1 MMLAPAAPSV
11 GQYGKVKAKLKP
23 VPFDFRSRRFA
34 VTLITPSTATLE
46 DDESPLKDA
55 IRAWL
60 DSK

>member
-1 MMLAPAAPSV
+1 MMLSPSIPTV

-23 VPFDFRSRRFA
+23 VPFDFKARRFP
-34 VTLITPSTATLE
+34 VTLITPSTMPLE

-55 IRAWL
+55 IRVWL